1 MSELDVT
8 VIVFD
13 EKVNAEVDLDGTMS
27 VEVYLGVVPSPE
39 GINVNPGGL
48 TIADNGDGTL
58 TLGGNSI
65 TDNLDGT
72 LTLAIGA

>member
-1 MSELDVT
+1 LSELDVT
-8 VIVFD
+8 AIVFD

-39 GINVNPGGL
+39 GVDDGGGGL
-48 TIADNGDGTL
+48 AIADNGDGTL

>member
-1 MSELDVT
+1 LSELDVT
-8 VIVFD
+8 AIVFD

-39 GINVNPGGL
+39 GVDGGGGGL